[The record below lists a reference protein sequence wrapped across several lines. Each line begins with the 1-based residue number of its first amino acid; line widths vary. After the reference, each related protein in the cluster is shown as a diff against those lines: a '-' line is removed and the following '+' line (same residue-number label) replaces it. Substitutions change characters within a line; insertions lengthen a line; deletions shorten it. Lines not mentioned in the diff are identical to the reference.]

1 MLRRLNNAISLTV
14 LPLPRLTAY
23 WLLQQMYLAI
33 IQFATESCFLF
44 LPLHCCILYFSLS
57 LRLSFQEGKRMRRVW
72 SPVASHSTGVAGG
85 WASVIVPA
93 CDQQV
98 GLSLHI
104 KTELPF
110 SVCDR
115 HFVQQHVGTSRIWQ
129 TTKDFLVRW
138 IQTLELELWSWLRFI
153 SIIAIFLMFFWP
165 CIMNWLYINYQL
177 LCTDYYLF
185 IKY

>member
-44 LPLHCCILYFSLS
+44 LPLYCCIHCVSLS
-57 LRLSFQEGKRMRRVW
+57 PFIFHFRKASGCVVFGRPLRRIQLV
-72 SPVASHSTGVAGG
+72 SPGAGP
-85 WASVIVPA
+85 VIVPA

-104 KTELPF
+104 KIELPF

-129 TTKDFLVRW
+129 TTKEFLVR
-138 IQTLELELWSWLRFI
+138 
-153 SIIAIFLMFFWP
+153 
-165 CIMNWLYINYQL
+165 
-177 LCTDYYLF
+177 
-185 IKY
+185 